1 MRQPPFVCENA
12 QNLARSTVLLVASI
26 IRTHNPI
33 RPKGSS
39 MTVFH
44 SVGRIFAVCLL
55 VVGVR
60 HAQAGELLDR
70 GPQLQSLVSSALE
83 EFAVP
88 GAGVGIW
95 TSHEHWVRTFG
106 EANVA
111 SERPVLLRDHFGIR
125 SITKSFVVTLVM
137 QLVAQNANAIGL
149 DDPIARYV
157 PDIPNGDQ
165 ITLRQL
171 ANMTSGLYN
180 YTRSPGFAQA
190 VGANPTRSWTTD
202 ELLDFAF
209 HETSHPPIDFQ
220 PGARFEYSNT
230 NTLVL
235 GKFIEAVTKQRFEDV
250 LSDEILTPLRLK
262 STAYLTGTQLPRP
275 AVSGYQ
281 GFTSEGT
288 PDEVVVSLSGLGFA
302 GAMAS
307 TLSDLVHWGRAL
319 AGGTLLPPDLQSQ
332 RFQSRPASEDPA
344 SPVYDAY
351 GMGIGTVGGWW
362 GHTGEGV
369 GFEAAVF
376 HQIDRHETFAILLNA
391 SNVSD
396 VPVKIF
402 CRVLRAL
409 DQLPR
414 DEGVCGVE
422 NHGRGDEQAPPD
434 SVALE

>member
-1 MRQPPFVCENA
+1 M
-12 QNLARSTVLLVASI
+12 TVLLA
-26 IRTHNPI
+26 
-33 RPKGSS
+33 
-39 MTVFH
+39 
-44 SVGRIFAVCLL
+44 VGRIFAVYLL
-55 VVGVR
+55 IVGVPR
-60 HAQAGELLDR
+60 AHASGLTDS
-70 GPQLQSLVSSALE
+70 GPQLESLVRSALE

-88 GAGVGIW
+88 GAAVGIW
-95 TSHEHWVRTFG
+95 TPDAHWVRTFG
-106 EANVA
+106 EADVA
-111 SERPVLLRDHFGIR
+111 KERPVLLRDHFGIR

-137 QLVAQNANAIGL
+137 QLVAQSDDTIGL

-165 ITLRQL
+165 ISLRQL
-171 ANMTSGLYN
+171 ADMTSGLYN

-190 VGANPTRSWTTD
+190 VGADPTRSWTTD
-202 ELLDFAF
+202 ELLEFAF
-209 HETSHPPIDFQ
+209 HEASHPPIDFP

-235 GKFIEAVTKQRFEDV
+235 GKFIEAVTQRTFEDV

-262 STAYLTGTQLPRP
+262 STTYVTGIQLPRP
-275 AVSGYQ
+275 AVRGYQ
-281 GFTSEGT
+281 GFTSEGA
-288 PDEVVVSLSGLGFA
+288 PDEVVASLSGLGFA

-307 TLSDLVHWGRAL
+307 TLSDLAHWGRAL
-319 AGGTLLPPDLQSQ
+319 ADGTLLPEDLQRQ

-351 GMGIGTVGGWW
+351 GMGIGTVAGWW

-376 HQIDRHETFAILLNA
+376 HQINRHETFAILLNA

-414 DEGVCGVE
+414 DEGVCAAE
-422 NHGRGDEQAPPD
+422 DHGRGDEQVAQD